1 MKALSPCLARA
12 VSPLR
17 ALWFGRVGVP
27 LWETLP
33 GWAGAGSP
41 PATGDGAADFG
52 VRRGRDSQMGYLG

>member
-27 LWETLP
+27 MWETLP
-33 GWAGAGSP
+33 GGPEQGVHQPRGMEP
-41 PATGDGAADFG
+41 PT
-52 VRRGRDSQMGYLG
+52 LG